1 MMRYRVLLTSEAANM
16 LRGISDRWIRS
27 QIVRRIERLTD
38 DPEKQGK
45 PLTGPLAGYRSLRAA
60 GQRYRIV
67 YRVDRG
73 EVRVVVLAAGI
84 RRGGGQRDIYRL
96 AQRLVRRG
104 LVEPPDSE
112 NT

>member
-1 MMRYRVLLTSEAANM
+1 MRYQVLLTSEAVDM
-16 LRGISDRWIRS
+16 LRGVSDRRIRS
-27 QIVRRIERLTD
+27 QIVRRIERLSD

-45 PLTGPLAGYRSLRAA
+45 PLTGPLAGYRSLRVA

-73 EVRVVVLAAGI
+73 AVRVIVVAAGI
-84 RRGGGQRDIYRL
+84 RREGGRRDIYRL